1 MPARASHTD
10 TRPRVFITQPV
21 ARSAIER
28 LRIVAEVDWNPDP
41 LHIATR
47 DELLAAVRSHDILFC
62 MLHDRID
69 RDVIAVNPELRV
81 IASTTITPADIDVAE
96 ATARRIP
103 VTTIP
108 AALLNDATAD
118 LTWALL
124 LAVGRRV
131 TEADRLARAGTV
143 PGSQSCYLEAG
154 GVSGRTLG
162 LIGMGGVG
170 REVARRARG
179 FLMRVVYYDPR
190 RLSAEDER
198 GLGIAFVPFD
208 ELLAQSDFI
217 SIHANLSPQTR
228 HLVGERELGL
238 MKRTAFLINTARGAI
253 VDEAAL
259 CRALAARRIAG
270 AGLDVFEREPGI
282 SPALLGLPNT
292 VVTPH
297 IGSAVGELREVMAN
311 VAVDNILA
319 VLEGRPPPN
328 CWNREIYAAPK

>member
-1 MPARASHTD
+1 MPARASHAD
-10 TRPRVFITQPV
+10 RRPRVFITQPV

-28 LRIVAEVDWNPDP
+28 LRTVAKVDWNPDP

-96 ATARRIP
+96 ATARHIP

-170 REVARRARG
+170 REVAWRARG
-179 FLMRVVYYDPR
+179 FPMRVVYYDPR
-190 RLSAEDER
+190 RRSEWTGNGQDPWDYDRIHEIKI
-198 GLGIAFVPFD
+198 IAC
-208 ELLAQSDFI
+208 
-217 SIHANLSPQTR
+217 
-228 HLVGERELGL
+228 
-238 MKRTAFLINTARGAI
+238 MKP
-253 VDEAAL
+253 VD
-259 CRALAARRIAG
+259 
-270 AGLDVFEREPGI
+270 
-282 SPALLGLPNT
+282 PA
-292 VVTPH
+292 
-297 IGSAVGELREVMAN
+297 
-311 VAVDNILA
+311 
-319 VLEGRPPPN
+319 
-328 CWNREIYAAPK
+328 

>member
-1 MPARASHTD
+1 MPARASHAD
-10 TRPRVFITQPV
+10 RRPRVFITQPV

-28 LRIVAEVDWNPDP
+28 LRTVAEVDWNPDP

-179 FLMRVVYYDPR
+179 FPMRVVYYDPR

-198 GLGIAFVPFD
+198 GLGLAFVPFD
-208 ELLAQSDFI
+208 ELLAQSDFV

-228 HLVGERELGL
+228 YLVGERELGL

-297 IGSAVGELREVMAN
+297 MGSAVGELREVMAN